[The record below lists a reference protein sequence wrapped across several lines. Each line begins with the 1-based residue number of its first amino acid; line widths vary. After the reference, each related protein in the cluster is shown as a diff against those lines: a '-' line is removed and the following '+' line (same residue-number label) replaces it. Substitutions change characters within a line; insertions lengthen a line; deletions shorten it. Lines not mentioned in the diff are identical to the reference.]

1 MDEAAGTATF
11 TVRLTGN
18 VPGGFTLD
26 YASDNGSAVAPGDYT
41 AVSGT
46 LAFNGDDNES
56 YDIIVPIID
65 DNLIEQTE
73 AYVIG
78 LSNLSTALISI
89 NTPQA
94 NGGITDNDAI
104 AGTGIDFDNTEVTVD
119 EAAGTATFTVRL
131 TVTSLVGS
139 PWTMPQTTVPPLPL
153 VTIPPFRVPLPSR

>member
-1 MDEAAGTATF
+1 MITINTPQANGGITDNDAIAGTGIAFDNTEVTVDEAAGTATF

-65 DNLIEQTE
+65 DNLIE
-73 AYVIG
+73 AHGRIC
-78 LSNLSTALISI
+78 
-89 NTPQA
+89 
-94 NGGITDNDAI
+94 DR
-104 AGTGIDFDNTEVTVD
+104 
-119 EAAGTATFTVRL
+119 TFRT
-131 TVTSLVGS
+131 
-139 PWTMPQTTVPPLPL
+139 
-153 VTIPPFRVPLPSR
+153 FRPH

>member
-1 MDEAAGTATF
+1 MPIIDDNLIEAHGSLCDRTFRTFRLALIIINTPQANGGITDNDAIAGTGIDFDNTEVTVDEAAGTATF

-65 DNLIEQTE
+65 DNLIE
-73 AYVIG
+73 AHRRIC
-78 LSNLSTALISI
+78 
-89 NTPQA
+89 
-94 NGGITDNDAI
+94 DW
-104 AGTGIDFDNTEVTVD
+104 
-119 EAAGTATFTVRL
+119 TFRT
-131 TVTSLVGS
+131 
-139 PWTMPQTTVPPLPL
+139 
-153 VTIPPFRVPLPSR
+153 FRPH